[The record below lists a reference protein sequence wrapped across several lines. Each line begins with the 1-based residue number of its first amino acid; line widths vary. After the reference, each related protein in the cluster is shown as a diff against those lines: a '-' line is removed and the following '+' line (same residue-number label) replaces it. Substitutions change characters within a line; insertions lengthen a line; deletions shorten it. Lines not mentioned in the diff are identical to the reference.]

1 MIVHNM
7 APVQEAL
14 WVFILVSDPDTKRRE
29 LTTMLVNLVEA
40 NPPPPT
46 ILRMFI
52 VAVWKLELKVG
63 RTTVYPV
70 GQ

>member
-1 MIVHNM
+1 MIVHHM
-7 APVQEAL
+7 APVQEVL
-14 WVFILVSDPDTKRRE
+14 WVFILVSDPDTKRS
-29 LTTMLVNLVEA
+29 LVEA
-40 NPPPPT
+40 NPPT

-70 GQ
+70 GR